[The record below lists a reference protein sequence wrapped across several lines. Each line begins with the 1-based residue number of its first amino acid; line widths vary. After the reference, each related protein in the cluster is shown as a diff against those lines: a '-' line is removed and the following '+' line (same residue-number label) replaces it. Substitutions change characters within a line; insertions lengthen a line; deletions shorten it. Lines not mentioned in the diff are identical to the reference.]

1 MPNGLP
7 NPNLHSMF
15 MENYEED
22 TIAAISTPFGE
33 SGIGIVR
40 MSGSLAEPIA
50 RRLFRPKRKE
60 SNFTPLENPAI
71 HAADDMNKTS
81 LRARGPSGLAAIPHR
96 KGGVKAHS
104 FLTGFTSHHLHYG
117 EIIDPPNSNPIDE
130 VLLVLMKAPKTYT
143 REDIVEIHCHGGY
156 FILQKI
162 LELVLRQGARMAYPG
177 EFTKRAFLNGRIDL
191 TQAEAV
197 IDLIKAKTM
206 ASLEIA
212 NQQLRGWLCR
222 EMTQLKTRLIG
233 HLALIEAHIDFPE
246 EEIEPISLGE
256 TKKDIEGMIQK
267 LEGWIDSYEE
277 GKIFREGI
285 SCAIIGKTN
294 VGKSSLLNVLLKEE
308 RAIVTP
314 IPGTTRDVIE
324 EILNINGIPV
334 RLIDTAGLRKATDSI
349 EQEGVRRAK
358 ERVADSDFILF
369 MLDGS
374 RTLDRDDTGI
384 FEEIREKKK
393 VVIINKHDLPSKL
406 PVDDVRRQFQE
417 DPMVSISCLK
427 SEGIDD
433 LKEAIYT
440 SLVHRGVRASPEH
453 LIVTNIRHK
462 NALAQARENLS
473 NAVKG
478 LEEGI
483 FLEFIAFEIRS
494 ALEAIGEMVGETTTE
509 EVLNRIF
516 DQFCIGK

>member
-1 MPNGLP
+1 VNRGSSSNSSRR
-7 NPNLHSMF
+7 NPSK
-15 MENYEED
+15 EEE

-50 RRLFRPKRKE
+50 KKIFKPKRDQ
-60 SNFTPLENPAI
+60 SYFI
-71 HAADDMNKTS
+71 
-81 LRARGPSGLAAIPHR
+81 
-96 KGGVKAHS
+96 
-104 FLTGFTSHHLHYG
+104 SHHFHYG
-117 EIIDPPNSNPIDE
+117 EIIDKKSGNPVDE
-130 VLLVLMKAPKTYT
+130 VLIVLMKSPKTYT

-162 LELVLRQGARMAYPG
+162 LELLLKEGARMAQPG

-197 IDLIKAKTM
+197 IDLIRAKTQT
-206 ASLEIA
+206 SLEIA
-212 NQQLRGWLCR
+212 NQQLRGWVYR
-222 EMTQLKTRLIG
+222 EMTELKGRLIE

-246 EEIEPISLGE
+246 EEIEPIALDEMKQDLIG
-256 TKKDIEGMIQK
+256 IIQT
-267 LEGWIDSYEE
+267 LEEWISSYEE

-324 EILNINGIPV
+324 EVLNIHGIPV
-334 RLIDTAGLRKATDSI
+334 RLMDTAGLRKPADSI

-358 ERVADSDFILF
+358 ERVADSDFVLL

-374 RTLDRDDTGI
+374 RALDEDDK
-384 FEEIREKKK
+384 EIVKEIHGKKK
-393 VVIINKHDLPSKL
+393 VVAINKNDLPLKISL
-406 PVDDVRRQFQE
+406 EDVKRLFPE
-417 DPMVSISCLK
+417 DPIISISALK
-427 SEGIDD
+427 NKGIDD
-433 LKEAIYT
+433 LKQAIYT
-440 SLVHRGVRASPEH
+440 SLVHRNVRATPEH
-453 LIVTNIRHK
+453 LIVANIRHK
-462 NALAQARENLS
+462 TALAQARNNLF
-473 NAVKG
+473 NAMKG

-483 FLEFIAFEIRS
+483 SLEFIAFEIRS
-494 ALEAIGEMVGETTTE
+494 ALEALGELVGETAPE

-516 DQFCIGK
+516 EQFCIGK

>member
-1 MPNGLP
+1 LDSSSSSIDSIGSPP
-7 NPNLHSMF
+7 R
-15 MENYEED
+15 EED

-40 MSGSLAEPIA
+40 MSGSLAEPITKK
-50 RRLFRPKRKE
+50 LFRPKKKE
-60 SNFTPLENPAI
+60 PNFTPHPVKPRSSEQEQ
-71 HAADDMNKTS
+71 
-81 LRARGPSGLAAIPHR
+81 
-96 KGGVKAHS
+96 KGA
-104 FLTGFTSHHLHYG
+104 GFTSHHFHYG
-117 EIIDPPNSNPIDE
+117 EIIDPESGNPVDE
-130 VLLVLMKAPKTYT
+130 VLIVLMKSPKTYT
-143 REDIVEIHCHGGY
+143 KEDIVEIHCHGGY
-156 FILQKI
+156 FILQKV
-162 LELVLRQGARMAYPG
+162 LELVLREGARMAHPG

-206 ASLEIA
+206 AGLEIA

-222 EMTQLKTRLIG
+222 EMTQLKTRLIE

-256 TKKDIEGMIQK
+256 MKQDIEGMIQK
-267 LEGWIDSYEE
+267 LEGWVSSYEE

-324 EILNINGIPV
+324 EALNIYGIPV
-334 RLIDTAGLRKATDSI
+334 RLIDTAGLRKAMDSI
-349 EQEGVRRAK
+349 EQEGVRKAK
-358 ERVADSDFILF
+358 ERVADSDLVLL

-374 RTLDRDDTGI
+374 RPLNEDDIEI
-384 FEEIREKKK
+384 FKEIGGKKK
-393 VVIINKHDLPSKL
+393 VVVINKHDLPSKL
-406 PVDDVRRQFQE
+406 PVGDVRKQFQE
-417 DPMVSISCLK
+417 DPIVSISCLK
-427 SEGIDD
+427 NEGIDD

-440 SLVHRGVRASPEH
+440 SLIHRGVRASPEH
-453 LIVTNIRHK
+453 LVVANIRHK
-462 NALAQARENLS
+462 TALALARENLS

-478 LEEGI
+478 LEEGNS
-483 FLEFIAFEIRS
+483 LEFIAFEIRS
-494 ALEAIGEMVGETTTE
+494 ALEALGELVGETTTE
-509 EVLNRIF
+509 DVLNRIF
-516 DQFCIGK
+516 EQFCIGK